1 MLYVLLMSAA
11 WFADLISILS
21 RSLECH
27 WHLSIISPLSSAG
40 GSSSLVMRP
49 KKRRPRAL
57 FSHAQVYELERRF
70 AVQKYLTA
78 HEREQLAS
86 MLHLTETQV
95 KIWFQ
100 NRRYKSKRQQ
110 IEQSRLSPK
119 TCNKDAKDHLT
130 RDIKT
135 PSPNFPIAAIPPFG
149 VTSLS
154 SPLTTPTS
162 QPPPLYT
169 TLPTG
174 AAADY
179 FRYPPAAAAAA
190 ALMRPAG
197 FPALPGSIYYH
208 HSAVGPVPSL
218 TPIAPTSFPC
228 QPFPP
233 QLKVPAHAGEFWWN
247 LSSLTLSLSLSLISF
262 FSLVLFGMVQL
273 TSFTADYIA
282 CNICIQAQ
290 EWERE
295 RNILSLISFS
305 CMIYAF

>member
-1 MLYVLLMSAA
+1 MSAT
-11 WFADLISILS
+11 WFADLISVLL
-21 RSLECH
+21 RFLECH
-27 WHLSIISPLSSAG
+27 LHLSISSLSPSLFSAG

-119 TCNKDAKDHLT
+119 TCSKDAKDHLT
-130 RDIKT
+130 ARDIKT
-135 PSPNFPIAAIPPFG
+135 PSPNFPIATIPPFG

-208 HSAVGPVPSL
+208 HSTAVAPLPSL
-218 TPIAPTSFPC
+218 TPIAPTNFPC

-233 QLKVPAHAGEFWWN
+233 QLKVPAHAGEF
-247 LSSLTLSLSLSLISF
+247 
-262 FSLVLFGMVQL
+262 
-273 TSFTADYIA
+273 
-282 CNICIQAQ
+282 
-290 EWERE
+290 
-295 RNILSLISFS
+295 
-305 CMIYAF
+305 

>member
-1 MLYVLLMSAA
+1 MFLILKVCGGMYVNICSMFCMLCVHTLLTDA
-11 WFADLISILS
+11 
-21 RSLECH
+21 SLLH
-27 WHLSIISPLSSAG
+27 NA

-86 MLHLTETQV
+86 VLHLTETQV

-119 TCNKDAKDHLT
+119 SCNKDSKDLLA

-135 PSPNFPIAAIPPFG
+135 PSPNFPIATIPPFG

-154 SPLTTPTS
+154 SPIPTPTT

-174 AAADY
+174 ADY
-179 FRYPPAAAAAA
+179 FRYPPAVASAA
-190 ALMRPAG
+190 ALMRPTS
-197 FPALPGSIYYH
+197 FPLPGSIYYH
-208 HSAVGPVPSL
+208 PSAATPVPSI
-218 TPIAPTSFPC
+218 TPIAPGSFPY

-233 QLKVPAHAGEFWWN
+233 QLKVPAHAGEF
-247 LSSLTLSLSLSLISF
+247 
-262 FSLVLFGMVQL
+262 
-273 TSFTADYIA
+273 
-282 CNICIQAQ
+282 
-290 EWERE
+290 
-295 RNILSLISFS
+295 
-305 CMIYAF
+305 

>member
-1 MLYVLLMSAA
+1 MTPFYFFS
-11 WFADLISILS
+11 FF
-21 RSLECH
+21 
-27 WHLSIISPLSSAG
+27 SAG

-169 TLPTG
+169 TLPT
-174 AAADY
+174 AAPADY

-218 TPIAPTSFPC
+218 TPIAPTNFPC

-233 QLKVPAHAGEFWWN
+233 QLKVPAHAGEF
-247 LSSLTLSLSLSLISF
+247 
-262 FSLVLFGMVQL
+262 
-273 TSFTADYIA
+273 
-282 CNICIQAQ
+282 
-290 EWERE
+290 
-295 RNILSLISFS
+295 
-305 CMIYAF
+305 